1 MEQNAETGAGGPA
14 AGPGD
19 PQVGAAS
26 AAMTYANLETLTRLN
41 TEELTSILSSTG
53 HHAHH
58 HHRHE
63 EEEEEDGTHYADASA
78 NGDGEEPDAGYIV
91 TTATEAYHQGS
102 YVVTAAPSADTAA
115 NNGGGGGEGGLVD
128 DQSPTDNEASGL
140 SVHSY
145 CKPSNSQEV
154 VEGRSSTGS
163 SDVVPTRSSSSGN
176 ATAAELL
183 DLKTVLPGPTTR
195 RVLLID
201 DGHGDLEMAKSDVEF
216 LLRGDAAGIVLREG
230 KRSEVWARFGK
241 VTFQGRK
248 VKGYVACIYCR
259 QVYAFGDAHST
270 GTSTLKKHRCLAQSL
285 VTTTGASP
293 LTPTSGGGGSD
304 RLMPSPAPGSSSQAD
319 QQQNASYVNFPS
331 PSVIVSI
338 ATAVRSSADAPEQ
351 IPLNSSPHQASMTNI
366 VTRYLAPCDRD
377 ELIRNAGVVLGS
389 GSISAASFL
398 QLSKALVELGA
409 KHGVALVDDLSAI
422 FSSPSFETILPSIAH
437 EYRNHFAEEART
449 ISVGGIGLIIRVQP
463 GSRAQ
468 TAGQLVQVTLGISY
482 CVDSNQ
488 NGTDVSPF
496 LRQAPLRHIQLSVDQ
511 DTSTRI
517 GQLVQRT
524 LKEERLDHLR
534 RAIVCNSIEVIKESF
549 TGQMT
554 VPCAHDSIGRA
565 LALAQENCA
574 SARQDWRN
582 FHDTIQKMANIVQA
596 MGWETQLTKAIQ
608 PIGGAAGESSTGL
621 DWMELVINVSSQIGE
636 LCKFFQDPSVC
647 SVWNQL
653 DRQLLGHLAAFYS
666 SMASVVAKVS
676 SLAAC
681 PTLCNVLLA
690 RSHVMSLCTPKC
702 HVDPPALSALKHALL
717 EALNGHWPLELAHRL
732 ACVLHPA
739 FKHMRRLDVSDRERM
754 ETYAMVR
761 NLLRQ
766 TDHQPVSEHILRS
779 TLDNSMTGN
788 NRNGE
793 LKRKMSS
800 RTVGNETTPTNS
812 SAAKRQRS
820 AMQNLLPTSTTP
832 TVSTTPLIS
841 NNDIAFDFS
850 ELADFSLHCESG
862 NSNGLTLVPEQ
873 RDELD
878 LYLEE
883 KVIQQ
888 DLMELT
894 NVLVYWKH
902 RQSVFPG
909 LSQLAFWLLALP
921 SSATSSFASSN
932 VVASSKSDAVLH
944 RQLFQVV
951 TQSSCSTTLV
961 E

>member
-1 MEQNAETGAGGPA
+1 MEQNAETGGGGPA

-19 PQVGAAS
+19 AQVGAAS

-78 NGDGEEPDAGYIV
+78 NGDGEEPAGYIV

-102 YVVTAAPSADTAA
+102 YVVTAASSADTAA

-128 DQSPTDNEASGL
+128 DQSTTDNEASGL

-145 CKPSNSQEV
+145 CKPSNSQEA
-154 VEGRSSTGS
+154 VEGRTSTGP
-163 SDVVPTRSSSSGN
+163 SDVVPTRSSSSVN

-293 LTPTSGGGGSD
+293 LTPTSGGSD
-304 RLMPSPAPGSSSQAD
+304 RLMPSPAPGSSSQSD

-338 ATAVRSSADAPEQ
+338 ATAVRSSTDAPEQ

-366 VTRYLAPCDRD
+366 VTRFLAPGDRD

-409 KHGVALVDDLSAI
+409 KHGVPLVDDMSAI
-422 FSSPSFETILPSIAH
+422 FTSPSFETILPSIAH

-449 ISVGGIGLIIRVQP
+449 ISAGGIGLIIRVQP
-463 GSRAQ
+463 GSTSRAQ
-468 TAGQLVQVTLGISY
+468 TNGQLVQVTLGISY

-496 LRQAPLRHIQLSVDQ
+496 LRQVPLRHVQLSVDQ

-534 RAIVCNSIEVIKESF
+534 RAIVCNSIDVIKESF
-549 TGQMT
+549 AGQMT
-554 VPCAHDSIGRA
+554 VPCAHHSIGRA

-574 SARQDWRN
+574 SSRQDWRN
-582 FHDTIQKMANIVQA
+582 FHDAIQKMANIVQA
-596 MGWETQLTKAIQ
+596 MGWETQLAKAIQ
-608 PIGGAAGESSTGL
+608 PIGGAAGESSTAL

-636 LCKFFQDPSVC
+636 LCKFFQDPSVS

-666 SMASVVAKVS
+666 SMASVVAKIS
-676 SLAAC
+676 GLAAC

-766 TDHQPVSEHILRS
+766 ADSSSQQPVSEHILRS
-779 TLDNSMTGN
+779 TLDNAMAAN

-800 RTVGNETTPTNS
+800 RTVSNETTPTNS

-820 AMQNLLPTSTTP
+820 SMQNILPTTSTTA
-832 TVSTTPLIS
+832 PLIS
-841 NNDIAFDFS
+841 NNNDMAFDFS
-850 ELADFSLHCESG
+850 ELADFSLHCESA
-862 NSNGLTLVPEQ
+862 NGLTLVPEQ

-921 SSATSSFASSN
+921 SSASS

-951 TQSSCSTTLV
+951 AQSSSSTTTLV

>member
-1 MEQNAETGAGGPA
+1 M
-14 AGPGD
+14 
-19 PQVGAAS
+19 
-26 AAMTYANLETLTRLN
+26 
-41 TEELTSILSSTG
+41 ILS
-53 HHAHH
+53 
-58 HHRHE
+58 
-63 EEEEEDGTHYADASA
+63 
-78 NGDGEEPDAGYIV
+78 
-91 TTATEAYHQGS
+91 
-102 YVVTAAPSADTAA
+102 
-115 NNGGGGGEGGLVD
+115 
-128 DQSPTDNEASGL
+128 
-140 SVHSY
+140 
-145 CKPSNSQEV
+145 
-154 VEGRSSTGS
+154 
-163 SDVVPTRSSSSGN
+163 
-176 ATAAELL
+176 
-183 DLKTVLPGPTTR
+183 
-195 RVLLID
+195 
-201 DGHGDLEMAKSDVEF
+201 
-216 LLRGDAAGIVLREG
+216 
-230 KRSEVWARFGK
+230 
-241 VTFQGRK
+241 
-248 VKGYVACIYCR
+248 

-293 LTPTSGGGGSD
+293 LTPTSGGSD
-304 RLMPSPAPGSSSQAD
+304 RLMPSPAPGSSSQSD

-338 ATAVRSSADAPEQ
+338 ATAVRSSADVPEQ
-351 IPLNSSPHQASMTNI
+351 IPPNSSLHQASMTNI
-366 VTRYLAPCDRD
+366 VTRYLAPSDRD

-389 GSISAASFL
+389 GPISAASFL

-422 FSSPSFETILPSIAH
+422 FSSPAFETILPSIAH

-449 ISVGGIGLIIRVQP
+449 VSAAGIGLIIRVQP
-463 GSRAQ
+463 DSTSRAQ
-468 TAGQLVQVTLGISY
+468 ATGGVVKVTLGISY
-482 CVDSNQ
+482 CVDGNQ

-496 LRQAPLRHIQLSVDQ
+496 LRQAPLRHIQLSLDQ
-511 DTSTRI
+511 ETSTRI

-534 RAIVCNSIEVIKESF
+534 RAIVCNSTDVIREAF

-554 VPCAHDSIGRA
+554 VPCAHNSIGRA
-565 LALAQENCA
+565 LALAQESCA
-574 SARQDWRN
+574 SARIDWRN

-596 MGWETQLTKAIQ
+596 MGWETQLTKAIH
-608 PIGGAAGESSTGL
+608 PVGGVAGESSTGL
-621 DWMELVINVSSQIGE
+621 NWMELIINVSSQIGE
-636 LCKFFQDPSVC
+636 LCKFFQDPSVS

-653 DRQLLGHLAAFYS
+653 DRHLLGHLAAFYS
-666 SMASVVAKVS
+666 SMASVVVKIS
-676 SLAAC
+676 DLAPC

-690 RSHVMSLCTPKC
+690 RSHVVSLCTPRC

-717 EALNGHWPLELAHRL
+717 DALNGHWPLELAHRL

-739 FKHMRRLDVSDRERM
+739 FKHMRRLDVSDRDRM

-766 TDHQPVSEHILRS
+766 TDHQPVSEHILRTS
-779 TLDNSMTGN
+779 LDNSMANN

-793 LKRKMSS
+793 LKRKMSN
-800 RTVGNETTPTNS
+800 RVETTPANS
-812 SAAKRQRS
+812 SASKRQRS
-820 AMQNLLPTSTTP
+820 GMLSLVPTVTTP
-832 TVSTTPLIS
+832 IVSTTSLITS
-841 NNDIAFDFS
+841 SDAAFDFS
-850 ELADFSLHCESG
+850 ELADFSLHFESG

-921 SSATSSFASSN
+921 SSASSSFSSSS
-932 VVASSKSDAVLH
+932 VASKSDSVLH

-951 TQSSCSTTLV
+951 AQSSCSTTLV